1 MTRNLHL
8 YYQDILDSIR
18 KIHEYTNGRSLKEF
32 EVDSQMQDAV
42 IHRLEIIGE
51 AAKHIPLDE
60 RQKHPDI
67 PWRNIAGM
75 RDVLVHEYFG
85 VNVFRV
91 WTILDKD
98 LFALQAAV
106 QSLSSSV

>member
-8 YYQDILDSIR
+8 YHQDIPDSIR

-32 EVDSQMQDAV
+32 EADSQMQDAV

-51 AAKHIPLDE
+51 AVKHIPLDE
-60 RQKHPDI
+60 RRKHPDI

-85 VNVFRV
+85 VNVIRF

-98 LFALQAAV
+98 LFALQTAV